1 MKVISVVSQK
11 GGVGKSTLS
20 IHLATAAAI
29 KKKEAALIDL
39 DPQASA
45 SKWGDSREAETP
57 AIISCQASRLEKVL
71 AAAEEG
77 GADLIVIDS
86 APHSESAA
94 LAAIRIA
101 DLILI
106 PCQPSILDLRAISDT
121 IDLVRLAKKSAM
133 PSASKAIAIL
143 NAVPTRGSLGDE
155 AAEAIKQYEIPIAP
169 VRISSRTAFVRCL
182 SAGLTVMEYEPKGKA
197 AEEIWQLYKWVC
209 KQITL

>member
-1 MKVISVVSQK
+1 MKIVSVVSQK

-20 IHLATAAAI
+20 IHLATAAWL
-29 KKKEAALIDL
+29 KKKETALIDL

-45 SKWGDSREAETP
+45 SKWGDSREGENP

-71 AAAEEG
+71 AAAQEE

-106 PCQPSILDLRAISDT
+106 PCQPSILDLCAISNT
-121 IDLVRLAKKSAM
+121 IDLVKLAHKS
-133 PSASKAIAIL
+133 AIAIL

-155 AAEAIKQYEIPIAP
+155 AAEAIKQYEIPVAP
-169 VRISSRTAFVRCL
+169 VRISERTAFVRCL

-197 AEEIWQLYKWVC
+197 AEEIWQFYKWVC
-209 KQITL
+209 KQVIL

>member
-1 MKVISVVSQK
+1 MKIISVVSQK

-45 SKWGDSREAETP
+45 SKWGDSREAENP

-71 AAAEEG
+71 AVAKEG

-86 APHSESAA
+86 SPHSESAA

-121 IDLVRLAKKSAM
+121 IDLVRLAKKSA
-133 PSASKAIAIL
+133 IVIL

-155 AAEAIKQYEIPIAP
+155 AAEAIKQYEIPVAP

-209 KQITL
+209 KQFTL

>member
-94 LAAIRIA
+94 LGDCIHT
-101 DLILI
+101 
-106 PCQPSILDLRAISDT
+106 Q
-121 IDLVRLAKKSAM
+121 V
-133 PSASKAIAIL
+133 
-143 NAVPTRGSLGDE
+143 TR
-155 AAEAIKQYEIPIAP
+155 
-169 VRISSRTAFVRCL
+169 
-182 SAGLTVMEYEPKGKA
+182 
-197 AEEIWQLYKWVC
+197 
-209 KQITL
+209 